1 MYKLLFHYLCI
12 ICISIS
18 CSQRRENI
26 KTVDND
32 LVEIQK
38 EELFFPPSDVL
49 QLKSYYLSSSVQ
61 VGAKHILIGYNHK
74 EHALDCIDLL
84 EKKIIQIPL
93 QTSGPNAITR
103 LTGIF
108 AYQKDSIWVADES
121 ESVFLIDPKGNVL
134 KRIQIRNSLQE
145 DEELIINT
153 NHAMSTIRL
162 YYNALHQ
169 SLLCTVKDRSVSPP
183 RFKVKEIFL
192 EENQKVKTFNLSP
205 SIAEPDVSKGYANMS
220 EPNVDF
226 RDDYILYNYPIESHL
241 YKIDLNTGSG
251 KMYKAD
257 SDYTSNKAQKCKS
270 KTDYTEWQ
278 RHGFENPHFFDIMYL
293 PTCDM
298 YARLHVDAIDFGK
311 NENLELLSRERDFY
325 LCLFDNELNKIKEI
339 KLPINTFNPY
349 TGWCQLH
356 DGILFL

>member
-1 MYKLLFHYLCI
+1 M
-12 ICISIS
+12 
-18 CSQRRENI
+18 
-26 KTVDND
+26 
-32 LVEIQK
+32 
-38 EELFFPPSDVL
+38 
-49 QLKSYYLSSSVQ
+49 
-61 VGAKHILIGYNHK
+61 
-74 EHALDCIDLL
+74 
-84 EKKIIQIPL
+84 
-93 QTSGPNAITR
+93 
-103 LTGIF
+103 
-108 AYQKDSIWVADES
+108 
-121 ESVFLIDPKGNVL
+121 L

-205 SIAEPDVSKGYANMS
+205 SIAEPDISKGYANMS
-220 EPNVDF
+220 EPNVNF

-278 RHGFENPHFFDIMYL
+278 GHGFENPHFFDIMYL

-356 DGILFL
+356 DGILFFVDKITDQEISEDLEVHIFHPVMIKND